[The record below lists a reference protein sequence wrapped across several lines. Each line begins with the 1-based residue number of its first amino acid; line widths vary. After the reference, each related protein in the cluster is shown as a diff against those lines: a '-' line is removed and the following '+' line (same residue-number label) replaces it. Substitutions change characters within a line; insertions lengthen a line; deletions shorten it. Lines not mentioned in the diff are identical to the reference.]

1 MTIEAH
7 NFVKFSPYDSIK
19 DESHHDF
26 TLHFG
31 HVQADMRD
39 VAFYFHKKTGP
50 LKIRD
55 SGLADV
61 LLGGEGLSATV
72 RLTSSDA
79 RDTTSVFKVKDV
91 NVTVDTLK
99 FSIRD
104 SKHDTLYNTLRPL
117 AMGLVKKQIKRAFEG
132 AIRTGLEYADGQLVG
147 VRSRMEEAKKSDE
160 SSRTKVLQEVRGCAL
175 IICFLSLT

>member
-1 MTIEAH
+1 M
-7 NFVKFSPYDSIK
+7 KFSPYATIT

-26 TLHFG
+26 TIHFSQV
-31 HVQADMRD
+31 HADMRD

-50 LKIRD
+50 IKIRD

-61 LLGGEGLSATV
+61 LLGGEGLSGTIH
-72 RLTSSDA
+72 LTSADP

-91 NVTVDTLK
+91 NVKVNTLK

-117 AMGLVKKQIKRAFEG
+117 AMGLVKRQIKKAFEDSM
-132 AIRTGLEYADGQLVG
+132 RTGLEYLDGQLVG
-147 VRSRMEEAKKSDE
+147 VRDRMNEAKKSDE
-160 SSRTKVLQEVRGCAL
+160 TTRMKVLQDV
-175 IICFLSLT
+175 SLLRFTSCTSLY